1 MRYNYSKKLLTFI
14 VSIFTM
20 TLSAQS
26 LEVSGKVIEKET
38 NIPLAG
44 ATIIIKDTS
53 TGVSSDFDGNFKI
66 TVQKGQVLIVSYV
79 GFKNIEIEVQQS
91 EVIASMEPSLDA
103 LDEVTISVG
112 YFDVSKKDLSGS
124 ITQLKTEQLEQN
136 RAATLESLL
145 QGQVAGVVVTESA
158 EPGGGIGISIRGTNS
173 MLGGTQPLYVLDG
186 IPINPVADA
195 EGNGNSGGA
204 QSSLSFINPNDI
216 EKMEI
221 LKDAAATAVYGARGA
236 NGVVLIT
243 TKSANKNKGKDKI
256 SFTFDSYLTTVREK
270 LNVLDGPGFET
281 YMNQRSLNQIYQTI
295 TNPNYFSPGPDGNI
309 NTTSDNFLN
318 PFDGSQA
325 LTAVDYPEIDE
336 YSVPYPESTG
346 ISTDWQDE
354 TYQLAQTNSYN
365 LSYRGGDFKKN
376 YALSLGIFDQEGV
389 IVNNTSKRV
398 FLNSS
403 VKRKAFNDKIDIY
416 ARTNVSHKKG
426 NASSVGNGQVFIQKS
441 VVSQILQFQPI
452 YSLLESG
459 QTNSEYTALND
470 EASPEAPISNPYT
483 LAKYVIDEK
492 KSFTFRQALSLVGK
506 ITPKLTGTLRGAFDY
521 QKNTRDNYYPK
532 NTTRGVINNGE
543 ASQSY
548 LENRKIY
555 AEGNLRYRNRFN
567 THRIDATLVTTYEQN
582 AIRSLFNKAR
592 GFANDNTSFYN
603 FNVAEEIFVPISQ
616 YREVGLLSA
625 LARVGYNYNRKYFID
640 VNARIDASS
649 KFAEN
654 KKSAIFPS
662 VAISWALSKE
672 RFIRRIKQINNLK
685 LRLSYGK
692 TGSNPISPYQSLP
705 LMSPIRYNYD
715 DELVIGFYEQNL
727 ENDNLTWETT
737 DQFNVGLDIGMFD
750 SRLNITLDA
759 YHKLTYDLLQNVNLP
774 ASNGY
779 ATRVDNFGEIEN
791 KGYEIGL
798 QSEMVKN
805 DNFSWDLN
813 STFSLNRNKLVKL
826 NSNLDYQLGPS
837 IGFAQA
843 RPIMFMVGQP
853 LGVFWG
859 AETDGIFEN
868 WEQANASGISN
879 AAPGEINYV
888 NHHVDYD
895 ASGDSSENQI
905 IDFEDYVKIG
915 DPNPDFNFS
924 IGSEF
929 KYKNWDLN
937 LLFTGQKGGDLFWVD
952 SWQLSG
958 LFRTRN
964 HLSDSFENSWRAP
977 IAYSSGTLVYD
988 PAVGNTTGAAH
999 PAAIV
1004 NNGNR
1009 NTPSDRQVF
1018 DASFFRLKNIN
1029 LGYNFNFKNGK
1040 SLRLYVSGQNL
1051 VTWTN
1056 YPGFDPEVQT
1066 YTKNPQRRGVDFGT
1080 YPGTKSYIFGIRLN
1094 Y

>member
-1 MRYNYSKKLLTFI
+1 MRYYYSKKLLTLI

-44 ATIIIKDTS
+44 STIIIKDTS

-66 TVQKGQVLIVSYV
+66 TAKKGQVLIVSYV
-79 GFKNIEIEVQQS
+79 GFKTIEIEVQQS

-281 YMNQRSLNQIYQTI
+281 YMNQRSLNQIYQEI
-295 TNPNYFSPGPDGNI
+295 TNPNRSGGA
-309 NTTSDNFLN
+309 
-318 PFDGSQA
+318 FDGSQA
-325 LTAVDYPEIDE
+325 LTVDNYSEIED

-365 LSYRGGDFKKN
+365 ISYRGGDFKKN

-426 NASSVGNGQVFIQKS
+426 NASSVGNGQVFMQKS
-441 VVSQILQFQPI
+441 VVSHMLQFQPI

-567 THRIDATLVTTYEQN
+567 AHRIDATLVTTYEQN

-616 YREVGLLSA
+616 YRGVGLLSA

-640 VNARIDASS
+640 INARIDASS

-798 QSEMVKN
+798 QAEMVKN
-805 DNFSWDLN
+805 NNFSWDLN

-868 WEQANASGISN
+868 WEQAYASGIPT
-879 AAPGEINYV
+879 ARPGEINYV
-888 NHHVDYD
+888 NHHIDYD
-895 ASGDSSENQI
+895 ASGDPSEDQI

-964 HLSDSFENSWRAP
+964 HLSDSFEKSWRAP
-977 IAYSSGTLVYD
+977 IAYSNGTLVYD

-999 PAAIV
+999 PAAII

-1056 YPGFDPEVQT
+1056 YPGYDPEVQT

-1080 YPGTKSYIFGIRLN
+1080 YPGIKSYIFGLRLN

>member
-1 MRYNYSKKLLTFI
+1 MRYNYSKKLLILI
-14 VSIFTM
+14 VSIFTL
-20 TLSAQS
+20 TLSAQDF
-26 LEVSGKVIEKET
+26 EVLGKVVEKET

-66 TVQKGQVLIVSYV
+66 TTQKGQILIVSYV
-79 GFKNIEIEVQQS
+79 GFKTIEIEVQQS
-91 EVIASMEPSLDA
+91 DVIASMEPSLDA

-112 YFDVSKKDLSGS
+112 YFDVSKKDLSGA
-124 ITQLKTEQLEQN
+124 ITQIKTEQLEQN

-195 EGNGNSGGA
+195 EGNGNSGGT

-270 LNVLDGPGFET
+270 LNVLDGPGFES
-281 YMNQRSLNQIYQTI
+281 YMNQRSLNQIYQEI
-295 TNPNYFSPGPDGNI
+295 TNPDRSGGA
-309 NTTSDNFLN
+309 
-318 PFDGSQA
+318 FDGSQT
-325 LTAVDYPEIDE
+325 LNLDNYPEIED
-336 YSVPYPESTG
+336 YAVPYPESTG
-346 ISTDWQDE
+346 VSTDWQDE
-354 TYQLAQTNSYN
+354 TYQLAHTNSYN

-389 IVNNTSKRV
+389 ILNTTNKRV

-416 ARTNVSHKKG
+416 ARTNVSNKKG
-426 NASSVGNGQVFIQKS
+426 NASSVGNGQIFMQKS
-441 VVSQILQFQPI
+441 VVSQLLQFQPI
-452 YSLLESG
+452 YSLLETGENDDIYS
-459 QTNSEYTALND
+459 ALNEGD
-470 EASPEAPISNPYT
+470 LISNPYT
-483 LAKYVIDEK
+483 LAKYVVDEK

-506 ITPKLTGTLRGAFDY
+506 ITPKLTATLRGAFDY
-521 QKNTRDNYYPK
+521 QKNTRDNYYPT
-532 NTTRGVINNGE
+532 NTTRGYVNNGE

-548 LENRKIY
+548 SENRKIY

-567 THRIDATLVTTYEQN
+567 AHRIDATLVTTYEQN
-582 AIRSLFNKAR
+582 AIRSLFNKAT
-592 GFANDNTSFYN
+592 GFANDNTTFYN
-603 FNVAEEIFVPISQ
+603 FNAADEIFVPISQ
-616 YREVGLLSA
+616 YREIGLLSA
-625 LARVGYNYNRKYFID
+625 LTRVGYNYNSKYFID
-640 VNARIDASS
+640 INARIDASS

-654 KKSAIFPS
+654 KKSAVFPS

-672 RFIRRIKQINNLK
+672 RFIRRIKKINNLK

-692 TGSNPISPYQSLP
+692 TGSNPISPYQSLA
-705 LMSPIRYNYD
+705 LMSPIRYNFD

-798 QSEMVKN
+798 QAEMVRN

-826 NSNLDYQLGPS
+826 NSNLEYQLGPS
-837 IGFAQA
+837 IGFSDA

-853 LGVFWG
+853 LGIFWG

-868 WEQANASGISN
+868 WEQANASGIPN

-895 ASGDSSENQI
+895 ASGNPSENQV
-905 IDFEDYVKIG
+905 IDFEDYVKLG

-937 LLFTGQKGGDLFWVD
+937 LLFTGQQGGDLLWVD

-964 HLSDSFENSWRAP
+964 HLTDSFENSWKAP
-977 IAYSSGTLVYD
+977 LTYSSGTLVYD

-1051 VTWTN
+1051 VTWTQ
-1056 YPGFDPEVQT
+1056 YPGYDPEVQT

-1080 YPGTKSYIFGIRLN
+1080 YPGTKSYIFGLRLN

>member
-1 MRYNYSKKLLTFI
+1 MRYNYSKKLLILI

-20 TLSAQS
+20 TLSAQDF
-26 LEVSGKVIEKET
+26 EVLGKVVEKET

-66 TVQKGQVLIVSYV
+66 TAQKGQILIVSYV
-79 GFKNIEIEVQQS
+79 GFKTIEIEVQQS
-91 EVIASMEPSLDA
+91 DVIASMEPSLDA

-112 YFDVSKKDLSGS
+112 YFDVSKKDLSGA
-124 ITQLKTEQLEQN
+124 ITQIKTEQLEQN

-195 EGNGNSGGA
+195 EGNGNSGGT

-270 LNVLDGPGFET
+270 LNVLDGPGFES
-281 YMNQRSLNQIYQTI
+281 YMNQRSLNQIYQEI
-295 TNPNYFSPGPDGNI
+295 TNPDRSGGA
-309 NTTSDNFLN
+309 
-318 PFDGSQA
+318 FDGSQT
-325 LTAVDYPEIDE
+325 LNLDNYPEIED
-336 YSVPYPESTG
+336 YAVPYPESTG
-346 ISTDWQDE
+346 VSTDWQDE
-354 TYQLAQTNSYN
+354 TYQLAHTNSYN

-389 IVNNTSKRV
+389 ILNTTNKRV

-416 ARTNVSHKKG
+416 ARTNVSNKKG
-426 NASSVGNGQVFIQKS
+426 NASSVGNGQIFMQKS
-441 VVSQILQFQPI
+441 VVSQLLQFQPI
-452 YSLLESG
+452 YSLLETGENDDIYS
-459 QTNSEYTALND
+459 ALNEGD
-470 EASPEAPISNPYT
+470 LISNPYT
-483 LAKYVIDEK
+483 LAKYVVDEK

-506 ITPKLTGTLRGAFDY
+506 ITPKLTATLRGAFDY
-521 QKNTRDNYYPK
+521 QKNARDNYYPT
-532 NTTRGVINNGE
+532 NTTRGYVNNGE

-548 LENRKIY
+548 SENRKIY

-567 THRIDATLVTTYEQN
+567 AHRIDATLVTTYEQN
-582 AIRSLFNKAR
+582 AIRSLFNKAT
-592 GFANDNTSFYN
+592 GFANDNTTFYN
-603 FNVAEEIFVPISQ
+603 FNVADEIFVPISQ
-616 YREVGLLSA
+616 YREIGLLSA
-625 LARVGYNYNRKYFID
+625 LSRVGYNYNRKYFID
-640 VNARIDASS
+640 INARIDASS

-654 KKSAIFPS
+654 KKSAVFPS
-662 VAISWALSKE
+662 VAISWVLSKE
-672 RFIRRIKQINNLK
+672 RFIRRIKKINNLK

-692 TGSNPISPYQSLP
+692 TGSNPISPYQSLA
-705 LMSPIRYNYD
+705 LMSPIRYNFD

-798 QSEMVKN
+798 QAEMVRN

-826 NSNLDYQLGPS
+826 NSNLEYQLGPS
-837 IGFAQA
+837 IGFSDA

-853 LGVFWG
+853 LGIFWG

-868 WEQANASGISN
+868 WEQANASGIPN

-895 ASGDSSENQI
+895 ASGNPSENQV
-905 IDFEDYVKIG
+905 IDFEDYVKLG

-937 LLFTGQKGGDLFWVD
+937 LLFTGQQGGDLFWVD

-964 HLSDSFENSWRAP
+964 HLTDSFENSWKAP
-977 IAYSSGTLVYD
+977 LTYSSGTLVYD

-1051 VTWTN
+1051 VTWTQ
-1056 YPGFDPEVQT
+1056 YPGYDPEVQT

-1080 YPGTKSYIFGIRLN
+1080 YPGTKSYIFGLRLN

>member
-1 MRYNYSKKLLTFI
+1 MRYNYSKKLLILI

-20 TLSAQS
+20 TLSAQDF
-26 LEVSGKVIEKET
+26 EVLGKVVEKET

-66 TVQKGQVLIVSYV
+66 TAQKGQILIVSYV
-79 GFKNIEIEVQQS
+79 GFKTIEIEVQQS
-91 EVIASMEPSLDA
+91 DVIASMEPSLDA

-112 YFDVSKKDLSGS
+112 YFDVSKKDLSGA
-124 ITQLKTEQLEQN
+124 ITQIKTEQLEQN

-195 EGNGNSGGA
+195 EGNGNSGGT

-270 LNVLDGPGFET
+270 LNVLDGPGFES
-281 YMNQRSLNQIYQTI
+281 YMNQRSLNQIYQEI
-295 TNPNYFSPGPDGNI
+295 TNPDRSGGA
-309 NTTSDNFLN
+309 
-318 PFDGSQA
+318 FDGSQT
-325 LTAVDYPEIDE
+325 LNLDNYPEIED
-336 YSVPYPESTG
+336 YAVPYPESTG
-346 ISTDWQDE
+346 VSTDWQDE
-354 TYQLAQTNSYN
+354 TYQLAHTNSYN

-376 YALSLGIFDQEGV
+376 YTLSLGIFDQEGV
-389 IVNNTSKRV
+389 ILNTTNKRV

-416 ARTNVSHKKG
+416 ARTNVSNKKG
-426 NASSVGNGQVFIQKS
+426 NASSVGNGQIFMQKS
-441 VVSQILQFQPI
+441 VVSQLLQFQPI
-452 YSLLESG
+452 YSLLETGENDDIYS
-459 QTNSEYTALND
+459 ALNEGD
-470 EASPEAPISNPYT
+470 LISNPYT
-483 LAKYVIDEK
+483 LAKYVVDEK

-506 ITPKLTGTLRGAFDY
+506 ITPKLTATLRGAFDY
-521 QKNTRDNYYPK
+521 QKNTRDNYYPT
-532 NTTRGVINNGE
+532 NTTRGYVNNGE

-548 LENRKIY
+548 SENRKIY

-567 THRIDATLVTTYEQN
+567 AHRIDATLVTTYEQN
-582 AIRSLFNKAR
+582 AIRSLFNKAT
-592 GFANDNTSFYN
+592 GFANDNTTFYN
-603 FNVAEEIFVPISQ
+603 FNAADEIFVPISQ
-616 YREVGLLSA
+616 YREIGLLSA
-625 LARVGYNYNRKYFID
+625 LTRVGYNYNRKYFID
-640 VNARIDASS
+640 INARIDASS

-654 KKSAIFPS
+654 KKSAVFPS

-672 RFIRRIKQINNLK
+672 RFIRRIKKINNLK

-692 TGSNPISPYQSLP
+692 TGSNPISPYQSLA
-705 LMSPIRYNYD
+705 LMSPIRYNFD

-750 SRLNITLDA
+750 SRLNITLDV

-798 QSEMVKN
+798 QAEMVRN
-805 DNFSWDLN
+805 DNFSWDMN

-826 NSNLDYQLGPS
+826 NSNLEYQLGPS
-837 IGFAQA
+837 IGFSDA

-853 LGVFWG
+853 LGIFWG

-868 WEQANASGISN
+868 WEQANASGIPN

-895 ASGDSSENQI
+895 ASGNPSENQV
-905 IDFEDYVKIG
+905 IDFEDYVKLG

-937 LLFTGQKGGDLFWVD
+937 LLFTGQQGGDLFWVD

-964 HLSDSFENSWRAP
+964 HLTDSFENSWKAP
-977 IAYSSGTLVYD
+977 LTYSSGTLVYD

-1051 VTWTN
+1051 VTWTQ
-1056 YPGFDPEVQT
+1056 YPGYDPEVQT

-1080 YPGTKSYIFGIRLN
+1080 YPGTKSYIFGLRLN

>member
-1 MRYNYSKKLLTFI
+1 
-14 VSIFTM
+14 M
-20 TLSAQS
+20 TLSAQDF
-26 LEVSGKVIEKET
+26 EVLGKVVEKET

-66 TVQKGQVLIVSYV
+66 TAQKGQILIVSYV
-79 GFKNIEIEVQQS
+79 GFKTIEIEVQQS
-91 EVIASMEPSLDA
+91 DVIASMEPSLDA

-112 YFDVSKKDLSGS
+112 YFDVSKKDLSGA
-124 ITQLKTEQLEQN
+124 ITQIKTEQLEQN

-195 EGNGNSGGA
+195 EGNGNSGGT

-221 LKDAAATAVYGARGA
+221 LKDAAATSVYGARGA

-270 LNVLDGPGFET
+270 LNVLDGPGFES
-281 YMNQRSLNQIYQTI
+281 YMNQRSLNQIYQEI
-295 TNPNYFSPGPDGNI
+295 TNPDRSGGA
-309 NTTSDNFLN
+309 
-318 PFDGSQA
+318 FDGSQT
-325 LTAVDYPEIDE
+325 LNLDNYPEIED
-336 YSVPYPESTG
+336 YAVPYPESTG
-346 ISTDWQDE
+346 VSTDWQDE
-354 TYQLAQTNSYN
+354 TYQLAHTNSYN

-376 YALSLGIFDQEGV
+376 YTLSLGIFDQEGV
-389 IVNNTSKRV
+389 ILNTTNKRV

-416 ARTNVSHKKG
+416 ARTNVSNKKG
-426 NASSVGNGQVFIQKS
+426 NASSVGNGQIFMQKS
-441 VVSQILQFQPI
+441 VVSQLLQFQPI
-452 YSLLESG
+452 YSLLETGENDDIYS
-459 QTNSEYTALND
+459 ALNEGD
-470 EASPEAPISNPYT
+470 LISNPYT
-483 LAKYVIDEK
+483 LAKYVVDEK

-506 ITPKLTGTLRGAFDY
+506 ITPKLTATLRGAFDY
-521 QKNTRDNYYPK
+521 QKNTRDNYYPT
-532 NTTRGVINNGE
+532 NTTRGYVNNGE

-548 LENRKIY
+548 SENRKIY

-567 THRIDATLVTTYEQN
+567 AHRIDATLVTTYEQN
-582 AIRSLFNKAR
+582 AIRSLFNKAT
-592 GFANDNTSFYN
+592 GFANDNTTFYN
-603 FNVAEEIFVPISQ
+603 FNAADEIFVPISQ
-616 YREVGLLSA
+616 YREIGLLSA
-625 LARVGYNYNRKYFID
+625 LTRVGYNYNRKYFID
-640 VNARIDASS
+640 INARIDASS

-654 KKSAIFPS
+654 KKSAVFPS

-672 RFIRRIKQINNLK
+672 RFIRRIKKINNLK

-692 TGSNPISPYQSLP
+692 TGSNPISPYQSLA
-705 LMSPIRYNYD
+705 LMSPIRYNFD

-750 SRLNITLDA
+750 SRLNITLDV

-798 QSEMVKN
+798 QAEMVRN
-805 DNFSWDLN
+805 DNFSWDMN

-826 NSNLDYQLGPS
+826 NSNLEYQLGPS
-837 IGFAQA
+837 IGFSDA

-853 LGVFWG
+853 LGIFWG

-868 WEQANASGISN
+868 WEQANASGIPN

-895 ASGDSSENQI
+895 ASGNPSENQV
-905 IDFEDYVKIG
+905 IDFEDYVKLG

-937 LLFTGQKGGDLFWVD
+937 LLFTGQQGGDLFWVD

-964 HLSDSFENSWRAP
+964 HLTDSFENSWKAP
-977 IAYSSGTLVYD
+977 LTYSSGTLVYD

-1051 VTWTN
+1051 VTWTQ
-1056 YPGFDPEVQT
+1056 YPGYDPEVQT

-1080 YPGTKSYIFGIRLN
+1080 YPGTKSYIFGLRLN